1 MAATARGTALEGVVG
16 THRRLGEGGPGR
28 PNMSAGIG
36 LRVLLR
42 LGMTWTGSF
51 AFQLTYEVGDPLIAP
66 IHQVLR

>member
-1 MAATARGTALEGVVG
+1 
-16 THRRLGEGGPGR
+16 
-28 PNMSAGIG
+28 MSAGIG